1 MANIRV
7 IVADDHHLVREAL
20 ARTLDGAEGMECI
33 GTAKDGAEIVK
44 LAQKLLPDVAII
56 DVSMPGMDGIEAT
69 RRIKSTCP
77 STAVLILSAYKF
89 EHYVVASIEAG
100 ADGYLLKS
108 NMPSKGL
115 VNAVRTVHDGASVL
129 DREPSELLRRLAI
142 GKGKQEVNQGE
153 LGRRELQVLK
163 LAAKGMSNKQIAIE
177 LHISDQTVGT
187 HFVNIFRKLEVK
199 SRMEAVLYALRKGW
213 IPVFK
218 LGSEEFAD

>member
-100 ADGYLLKS
+100 ADGYVLKS

-218 LGSEEFAD
+218 LGSGEFAD

>member
-20 ARTLDGAEGMECI
+20 ARTLDGAEDMECI

-100 ADGYLLKS
+100 ADGYVLKS